1 FNIDLGSDGGK
12 YKLELENGV
21 LNHTANAEAKDAD
34 ATITLNRDTLNKIIL
49 KEETLKQAQ
58 DKGEVN
64 VTGNAA
70 KLDEML
76 GYMDK
81 FEFWFN

>member
-1 FNIDLGSDGGK
+1 GGK

-34 ATITLNRDTLNKIIL
+34 ATLTLSRDTLNKIIL
-49 KEETLKQAQ
+49 KETTLKQAEESG
-58 DKGEVN
+58 DVKL
-64 VTGNAA
+64 TGNGA

-76 GYMDK
+76 SYMDK
-81 FEFWFN
+81 FEFWFNIVTP